1 MYEGIQCNLN
11 TGIDYVRSAQA
22 YHKTLT
28 IEGLNSFF
36 FLTRVI
42 KRESN
47 KDRGR
52 ESGVGA
58 LRRMR

>member
-11 TGIDYVRSAQA
+11 TGTNYVRSAQA

-28 IEGLNSFF
+28 IEGLKS
-36 FLTRVI
+36 LLAHVI

-52 ESGVGA
+52 QSGVGA
-58 LRRMR
+58 LRRML